1 MLWAQVELALCL
13 THKNPIYARIALLV
27 GNSTAKLPGM
37 LRQLKVGL
45 DTLLVLHPEGL
56 TVLPSA
62 GTPAPGCP
70 AHPGR
75 AVRQSGSVC
84 AYEGCV
90 CVGASLF
97 SAVRAQ

>member
-1 MLWAQVELALCL
+1 M
-13 THKNPIYARIALLV
+13 P
-27 GNSTAKLPGM
+27 KLPWM
-37 LRQLKVGL
+37 LMQRKVGL

-56 TVLPSA
+56 TVLASA
-62 GTPAPGCP
+62 GTPASGRP
-70 AHPGR
+70 AHHGR

-97 SAVRAQ
+97 SAVRAR

>member
-1 MLWAQVELALCL
+1 M
-13 THKNPIYARIALLV
+13 
-27 GNSTAKLPGM
+27 AKLPWM
-37 LRQLKVGL
+37 LMQRKVGL

-56 TVLPSA
+56 AVLTSA
-62 GTPAPGCP
+62 GMPASSCP
-70 AHPGR
+70 AHHGQ

-97 SAVRAQ
+97 SAVRAR